1 VCHLEEIRN
10 TEEKIECKL
19 HPLENHTE
27 SDDMSIE
34 CFPGIEDLELDSD
47 FTIRTIPLE
56 FEVKRR
62 HSIQHLRTAYYLL
75 RVVSD

>member
-1 VCHLEEIRN
+1 MVSYLRFIKVNPCAKYLS
-10 TEEKIECKL
+10 
-19 HPLENHTE
+19 E
-27 SDDMSIE
+27 SDDISIE

-62 HSIQHLRTAYYLL
+62 HSIQHLRTAYYSL
-75 RVVSD
+75 RIISD